1 LVRPPFGVELKSK
14 SRSRLL
20 HQESG
25 AGALDL
31 LGDLA
36 VDVGGHT
43 CHAAGKDLAGLGG
56 ELLEEVGVLEVDRI
70 GGDVE
75 TTAGHGAV
83 GLAEVAATLRGLGCA
98 HDEKLMRVSNALRA
112 LVTWSRGGGCGA

>member
-1 LVRPPFGVELKSK
+1 MLP
-14 SRSRLL
+14 LL

-43 CHAAGKDLAGLGG
+43 GHAAGKDFAGLGG
-56 ELLEEVGVLEVDRI
+56 ELLQEVGVLEVDRI

-75 TTAGHGAV
+75 ATTRHGAV
-83 GLAEVAATLRGLGCA
+83 GLAEVAAALRGLGCA
-98 HDEKLMRVSNALRA
+98 H
-112 LVTWSRGGGCGA
+112 G